1 MKTELKIKDHFL
13 SKEHF
18 FVSKCEDGV
27 LKTAPDM
34 DEKTLFKYYDSDE
47 YISHN
52 NRGGGIAFFYKVFSK
67 LMLRVKLRLIKG
79 LIRKDSVI
87 VDFGCGKGDFISHL
101 VNHNYRALG
110 VENNK
115 KAKEI
120 CTKKNLE
127 VFNSIEE
134 ISDKI
139 ALVTFWH
146 SFEHLSSPKEVLKKL
161 FKITN
166 GSSYVVLA
174 LPNYNSF
181 DAKFYGAFWAAYD
194 VPRHRFHYSKDGIN
208 KVMRAAGFKLVKT
221 KPMLL
226 DAFYISMISEKYKNR
241 KLFFLNGIIIGF
253 LSNLSGFI
261 SGNFS
266 SSIFVFKK
274 TI

>member
-1 MKTELKIKDHFL
+1 MKAELKIKDHFL
-13 SKEHF
+13 SKEDF
-18 FVSKCEDGV
+18 FVSKCEEGV
-27 LKTAPDM
+27 LKTSPDM
-34 DEKTLFKYYDSDE
+34 DEKTLFEYYNSDD

-52 NRGGGIAFFYKVFSK
+52 NRRGGIAFFYKVFSK

-79 LIRKDSVI
+79 LVRKDSVI

-101 VNHNYRALG
+101 TNNNYCALG
-110 VENNK
+110 VENNN
-115 KAKEI
+115 KAKDI
-120 CTKKNLE
+120 CVKKNLE

-134 ISDKI
+134 ISGKI

-146 SFEHLSSPKEVLKKL
+146 SFEHLSRPKEVLKKV

-166 GSSYVVLA
+166 YNSYVVLA

-181 DAKFYGAFWAAYD
+181 DAKFYGAYWAAYD
-194 VPRHRFHYSKDGIN
+194 VPRHRFHYSKDGI
-208 KVMRAAGFKLVKT
+208 KKLMRAAGFQLVKT

-253 LSNLSGFI
+253 LSNLSGFV